1 MEFKID
7 TKPSY
12 VILTP
17 VSSSLDANL
26 TDAIRQKW
34 ETLAESGS
42 SNLILD
48 MQNCTVADETAYDD
62 LLSLHEFGYENGRS
76 FVITGLQNEVAQ
88 SMKEKELH
96 HTLNIAPTI
105 IEAVDIVSMEILERD
120 LFNEES

>member
-34 ETLAESGS
+34 ESLAESGS
-42 SNLILD
+42 QNLILD

-62 LLSLHEFGYENGRS
+62 LLTLHEFGYENDRS
-76 FVITGLQNEVAQ
+76 FVITGLQNEVFQ

>member
-1 MEFKID
+1 M
-7 TKPSY
+7 
-12 VILTP
+12 ILTP

-34 ETLAESGS
+34 ESLAESGS
-42 SNLILD
+42 QNLILD

-62 LLSLHEFGYENGRS
+62 LLTLHEFGYENDRS
-76 FVITGLQNEVAQ
+76 CVNTGLQNEVFQ